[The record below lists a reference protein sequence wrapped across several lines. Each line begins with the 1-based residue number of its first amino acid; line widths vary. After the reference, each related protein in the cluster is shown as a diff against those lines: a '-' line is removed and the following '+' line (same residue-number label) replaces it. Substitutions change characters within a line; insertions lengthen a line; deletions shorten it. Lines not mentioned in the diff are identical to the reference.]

1 MWSCPKCGTEG
12 IAASLDFCPHCGEE
26 RVGSVPE
33 VEVKTDAKGATPKTS
48 KPSDDPQQRM

>member
-26 RVGSVPE
+26 KVGSVPE
-33 VEVKTDAKGATPKTS
+33 VEAKADAEGTAPET
-48 KPSDDPQQRM
+48 SDDPQQRM